1 MDQKLRDALWAD
13 NGIFLLK
20 GAWQESDVQRQ
31 VFVFKLE
38 AVEDQATGT
47 GWPTSHPER
56 RRRIPTWVKVEVWKR
71 DAGRC
76 VICGAT
82 DDLQFDH
89 DLPYALGG
97 TSMTAQNVHLLCARH
112 NRQKGARLT

>member
-1 MDQKLRDALWAD
+1 MDQKLRDGLWAD

-20 GAWQESDVQRQ
+20 DAWQ
-31 VFVFKLE
+31 
-38 AVEDQATGT
+38 AAGT

-97 TSMTAQNVHLLCARH
+97 TSMTAQNVHLLCASH